1 MTTDPKFLVLEDLNP
16 FQTVSKVQEASSILR
31 VDFALPKWPHLHR
44 AYLVTVLFDMIL
56 SVYGRPYD
64 GTIWLYIYF

>member
-1 MTTDPKFLVLEDLNP
+1 M
-16 FQTVSKVQEASSILR
+16 SKVQEVSSIKR
-31 VDFALPKWPHLHR
+31 VDFALLKGPHLHR

-64 GTIWLYIYF
+64 GTIWLYIYS

>member
-1 MTTDPKFLVLEDLNP
+1 MEDLYL
-16 FQTVSKVQEASSILR
+16 FQTMSKVQEVSSIKR
-31 VDFALPKWPHLHR
+31 VDFALLKGPHLHR

-64 GTIWLYIYF
+64 GTIWLYIYS